1 MTLGGPVTRDGAR
14 EEARRELS
22 KHIYR
27 SPEPSWWSRAVRWID
42 DKIGDLVHWLLPGG
56 DGLGGGSG
64 GLGVLALVLVLVVVA
79 VALRWWLGPVRRSAR
94 TRREDDDLSSS
105 STAAQLRAEAD
116 GHATRGAYAEAVRS
130 RLRAIVRMLEEKGVL
145 DPRPG
150 RTAGELVED
159 VARIAPSPDG
169 GPPRGGP
176 DGGHPRGGTDRP
188 GAAAGAAGDGPGTAL
203 EPAAAL
209 AAAVEVFSE
218 IWYGGRP
225 ASAAGY
231 QVLVEADRALAQ
243 LRRGT
248 GGTGGTGSAD
258 TLAVPA

>member
-22 KHIYR
+22 RHLYR
-27 SPEPSWWSRAVRWID
+27 SSEPSWWSRAVRWID
-42 DKIGDLVHWLLPGG
+42 DRIGDLVHWLLPGG

-94 TRREDDDLSSS
+94 TRREDNDLSSS

-116 GHATRGAYAEAVRS
+116 GHAAGGAYAEAVRS

-150 RTAGELVED
+150 RTAGELVEE

-169 GPPRGGP
+169 GQ
-176 DGGHPRGGTDRP
+176 PRGGTDRP
-188 GAAAGAAGDGPGTAL
+188 GATTGAAGDGPGTAF

-225 ASAAGY
+225 GSAAGY
-231 QVLVEADRALAQ
+231 RVLVEADRALIQ
-243 LRRGT
+243 LRRGTDGTDGTDGT
-248 GGTGGTGSAD
+248 GGTGGTG